1 MGRPMGNDKKSP
13 PEEEIRQNLL
23 ENSPVYGPIEC
34 SCHLG
39 DRV

>member
-1 MGRPMGNDKKSP
+1 MGRKMGIDKKSLTK
-13 PEEEIRQNLL
+13 EEIIQNLL
-23 ENSPVYGPIEC
+23 ENSSVYGPIEC